1 MIRKEWQRP
10 AESFGKGFVGQ
21 RLAGLLALVAFVP
34 KRIQLIPMRTCEQR
48 QRAPDCSVGAPL
60 SLSLCPYHALLT
72 ALSAR
77 VSRFWR
83 APDRVPP
90 RYGPLSAGQGRARVD
105 GTACMRQE

>member
-1 MIRKEWQRP
+1 MLSLSLSLSTYR
-10 AESFGKGFVGQ
+10 A
-21 RLAGLLALVAFVP
+21 LLTALSA
-34 KRIQLIPMRTCEQR
+34 R
-48 QRAPDCSVGAPL
+48 L
-60 SLSLCPYHALLT
+60 SLSLCPYRALLT

-105 GTACMRQE
+105 RTACMQWGRSGARQS